1 MEKIK
6 IITDSTLDLPAD
18 LIKEKGI
25 EVLPL
30 LINFG
35 EESYLDGVE
44 INIHQMLERI
54 EKDNILPTTAQV
66 TPNRFEEV
74 FKKYLDEGYK
84 IVALLLS
91 SEMSGTYQSACI
103 AKNMLESDDIVV
115 IDSKNVT
122 SGLGVLA
129 LKACEFRDN
138 GDSIIEIEEK
148 IKVLIPKVR
157 SSLGFESLENLVRG
171 GRLSKTAGTIGS
183 VLGLRLILEVKDG
196 KMAVKDKVRG
206 SKKALKKIIS
216 DFENGNV
223 DMESPIVLL
232 EILNQEIY
240 LGLKKYF
247 EENDFQVFYAS
258 PPEKIS
264 SIGAFIQ
271 STVSL
276 VCTGRYTNAV
286 EGLVKE

>member
-18 LIKEKGI
+18 LVREKGI

-44 INIHQMLERI
+44 INTHDMLERI
-54 EKDNILPTTAQV
+54 EKENILPTTAQV
-66 TPNRFEEV
+66 TPSRFEET

-84 IVALLLS
+84 IVTLTLS

-115 IDSKNVT
+115 IDSRNVT
-122 SGLGVLA
+122 SGLGVLV

-138 GDSIIEIEEK
+138 GDNIFEIEEK
-148 IKVLIPKVR
+148 IKNLIPKVK
-157 SSLGFESLENLVRG
+157 SSLSFESLENLVRG

-196 KMAVKDKVRG
+196 QMAVKDKVRG
-206 SKKALKKIIS
+206 SKKALKKVIS

-223 DMESPIVLL
+223 DFDSPIVID
-232 EILNQEIY
+232 EILNEEIY
-240 LGLKKYF
+240 EGLKKYF
-247 EENDFQVFYAS
+247 EEKNIEYIHGIVGCTVGIHSGTKACGVFLY
-258 PPEKIS
+258 
-264 SIGAFIQ
+264 
-271 STVSL
+271 
-276 VCTGRYTNAV
+276 
-286 EGLVKE
+286 

>member
-18 LIKEKGI
+18 LVREKGI

-44 INIHQMLERI
+44 INTHDMLERI
-54 EKDNILPTTAQV
+54 EKENILPTTAQV
-66 TPNRFEEV
+66 TPSRFEET

-84 IVALLLS
+84 IVTLLLS

-115 IDSKNVT
+115 IDSRNVT
-122 SGLGVLA
+122 SGLGVLV

-138 GDSIIEIEEK
+138 GDNIFEIEEK
-148 IKVLIPKVR
+148 IKNLIPKVK
-157 SSLGFESLENLVRG
+157 SSLSFESLENLVRG

-196 KMAVKDKVRG
+196 QMAVKDKVRG
-206 SKKALKKIIS
+206 SKKALKKVIS

-223 DMESPIVLL
+223 DFDSPIVID
-232 EILNQEIY
+232 EILNEEIY
-240 LGLKKYF
+240 EGLKKYF
-247 EENDFQVFYAS
+247 EEKNIEYIHGIVGCTVGIHSGTKACGVFFI
-258 PPEKIS
+258 EK
-264 SIGAFIQ
+264 
-271 STVSL
+271 
-276 VCTGRYTNAV
+276 
-286 EGLVKE
+286 

>member
-6 IITDSTLDLPAD
+6 IITDSTLDLPVS
-18 LIKEKGI
+18 LIREKDI

-44 INIHQMLERI
+44 ITTHEMLERM
-54 EKDNILPTTAQV
+54 EKENVLPTTAQV
-66 TPNRFEEV
+66 TPNRFEDT
-74 FKKYLDEGYK
+74 FKKYLNEGYK
-84 IVALLLS
+84 IVTLTLS

-115 IDSKNVT
+115 IDSRNVT

-138 GDSIIEIEEK
+138 GDSIFEIEEK
-148 IKVLIPKVR
+148 IKNIIPKVK

-183 VLGLRLILEVKDG
+183 VLGLRLILEVKEG
-196 KMAVKDKVRG
+196 QMAVKDKVRG
-206 SKKALKKIIS
+206 SKKALKKVIS

-223 DMESPIVLL
+223 DFDSPIVID
-232 EILNQEIY
+232 EILNEEIY
-240 LGLKKYF
+240 EGLKKYF
-247 EENDFQVFYAS
+247 EEKNIEYIHGIVGCTVGIHSGTKACGVFFI
-258 PPEKIS
+258 EK
-264 SIGAFIQ
+264 
-271 STVSL
+271 
-276 VCTGRYTNAV
+276 
-286 EGLVKE
+286 